1 MLFDLTES
9 IRSALQAI
17 RAHGFRS
24 FLTTL
29 GIIIGVAAVIA
40 MVSIIQGLSYT
51 VNQQFEGLGSNSI
64 TISSYTPLADALQ
77 GRRARL
83 TPSDFELISQRIDGI
98 ASITPVLYSQT
109 GGLNQIS
116 YGSQTSAAN
125 IYGSTYSFQDVQ
137 QYYARHG
144 RFLSISDDQTRRRVA
159 VIGEELRDD
168 LSLPENPVGEYI
180 AIGQEWVRV
189 IGLMEPKGQ
198 LFGQSQDNFAI
209 LPYNTMR
216 SLIGNQ
222 TQPDIQILLTI
233 SNIAETDQIRQR
245 IRNLLRRAHGLT
257 TEADD
262 FQIQSA
268 EQLADTVNSILGSV
282 TVVMGGIVS
291 ISLLVGGIGIMN
303 IMLVSVTERT
313 REIGICKAIGAR
325 RYQILMQ
332 FLFESSFLCI
342 IGGIIGLIIGYGIG
356 YMASSMI
363 PGFPPAHVPLWAI
376 FLAIGFSGFVGIV
389 FGIVPAAKA
398 ANLDPIDALRYE

>member
-1 MLFDLTES
+1 MWFDLLES
-9 IRSALQAI
+9 LRSALLAI

-64 TISSYTPLADALQ
+64 TIRSYTPLSDALQ

-83 TPSDFELISQRIDGI
+83 TPEDYELIRRRIDGI
-98 ASITPVLYSQT
+98 ASITPILYSQS
-109 GGLNQIS
+109 GGLSQIS
-116 YGSQTSAAN
+116 YGARSTAAN
-125 IYGSTYSFQDVQ
+125 LYGSTHAFREVQ
-137 QYYARHG
+137 QYYAQYG

-159 VIGEELRDD
+159 VIGDELRTE
-168 LSLPENPVGEYI
+168 LALPADPVGEYI
-180 AIGQEWVRV
+180 SIGQEWVRI
-189 IGLMEPKGQ
+189 IGLIEPKGQ
-198 LFGQSQDNFAI
+198 LLGQSQDNFVI
-209 LPYNTMR
+209 LPYSTMR

-222 TQPDIQILLTI
+222 VQPDIQILLNVA
-233 SNIAETDQIRQR
+233 SNADLELLQQR

-257 TEADD
+257 DQDDD
-262 FQIQSA
+262 FQIQTA

-325 RYQILMQ
+325 RYQILLQ
-332 FLFESSFLCI
+332 FLFESAFLCI
-342 IGGIIGLIIGYGIG
+342 IGGIIGLLIGYGIG
-356 YMASSMI
+356 AGAAALI
-363 PGFPPAHVPLWAI
+363 PGFPAAHVPLWAI
-376 FLAIGFSGFVGIV
+376 FLAIGFSALIGIV

-398 ANLDPIDALRYE
+398 ASLDPIEALRFE